1 VRVPA
6 PSELEVCDLL
16 ASVAEKEAVQLP
28 PEFAAKVAAASD
40 RNMRRAL
47 LSLEACKVACY
58 PFKPDQVIQNTDWEL
73 YIAQIARE
81 IMSDQSPKT
90 LFIVRGRL
98 YELLINA
105 ISPELILKKL
115 AAELQSKLDAELK
128 YEVSAYAAYF
138 EHRLQL
144 GQKAIIHLEAFVA
157 RFSALPC
164 CKPVCQAGA
173 H

>member
-1 VRVPA
+1 
-6 PSELEVCDLL
+6 
-16 ASVAEKEAVQLP
+16 
-28 PEFAAKVAAASD
+28 
-40 RNMRRAL
+40 M
-47 LSLEACKVACY
+47 
-58 PFKPDQVIQNTDWEL
+58 IQNTDWEL